1 MSNLA
6 VSLCDL
12 KTHPI
17 WLVLLLLVA
26 EFNVSIAKNLPLVN
40 YMLKASAVSMYMGP
54 VCLSILSLTS
64 PVSVF
69 FPYPS
74 RKYDGGY
81 LYRLQ
86 QQTIVIDFPL

>member
-40 YMLKASAVSMYMGP
+40 YMLKAPAGSMYMEP
-54 VCLSILSLTS
+54 MCLSILSLTS

-74 RKYDGGY
+74 
-81 LYRLQ
+81 
-86 QQTIVIDFPL
+86 